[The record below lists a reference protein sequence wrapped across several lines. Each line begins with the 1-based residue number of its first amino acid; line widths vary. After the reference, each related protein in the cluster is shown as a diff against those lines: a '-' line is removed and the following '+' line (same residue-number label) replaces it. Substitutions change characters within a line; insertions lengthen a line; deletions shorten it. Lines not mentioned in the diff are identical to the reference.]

1 MVGGV
6 AQGMLSHPTFTPL
19 DSNFGKSHAHFAYE
33 EMKPLRSEVDRPAD
47 SKGKERR
54 AHTVSCEVWSRTV
67 STGVPT
73 VTSSHKPTYS
83 GWLKMGRLLYSLM

>member
-1 MVGGV
+1 MMVGGV

-54 AHTVSCEVWSRTV
+54 AHTVSCEVGAELSAQG
-67 STGVPT
+67 SPQ
-73 VTSSHKPTYS
+73 
-83 GWLKMGRLLYSLM
+83 